1 MVLLRLMRI
10 PIMSKN
16 DNEEFEPTITLT
28 DPDTGWTVSLPDDM
42 STTPIDITSDS
53 SYSSDYT
60 ITLDTT
66 TPSSVD
72 YSAYIDNGILS
83 EFDLSSIYEK
93 PNEKT
98 IRKRYTG
105 HKKLND
111 IGDVGVHILEK
122 MSKRDN

>member
-1 MVLLRLMRI
+1 
-10 PIMSKN
+10 MSKN
-16 DNEEFEPTITLT
+16 ENNNEFESTITLT

-42 STTPIDITSDS
+42 STTTVDINDTS
-53 SYSSDYT
+53 YASDYT

-72 YSAYIDNGILS
+72 YSTYIDNGILS
-83 EFDLSSIYEK
+83 DFDLSSIYEK
-93 PNEKT
+93 PNDQT

-105 HKKLND
+105 HKKIND
-111 IGDVGVHILEK
+111 ISDIGIHTLEQ